1 MKRKIGIGILIIIIA
16 GLAGGAVYINSLL
29 PIITGYAAK
38 NLASAV
44 FVSGR
49 TQEDVEAL
57 DLNFSFIRYTRN
69 EVDVEQQQVVSRF
82 LWGKSTAVYREGFG
96 CTLVRGTEPE
106 ALSEIKFPF
115 SKAPLFNPDTVPWP
129 LGNLIPGTNTGAD
142 LQKLQAVVE
151 KLIEKDFYGG
161 HAFAFLVMHK
171 GIPVMEG
178 YQDGINKD
186 TRLLSWSMAK
196 SFTNA
201 LAGIMVKDGLL
212 DIYRPAEVPEWQT
225 DGRKEITIDDLLRM
239 QSGLEW
245 NEDYGNRSD
254 VTLMLHC
261 ESDFGVFAASKPLA
275 HAVGEKWYYSSGSTN
290 IITGLMRKSMGDDQK
305 YHRYAW
311 DKLFSRIGMPDAV
324 FETDAAGNQVGSSY
338 IYATARDYA
347 RFALLYLN
355 DGVFNGERI
364 LPEGWVDYSVKP
376 VPDSKGAY
384 GASFWLNADRS
395 LPSAPASMFMCRG
408 HNGQRVFILPDQGL
422 AVVVLGYSPKKTN
435 DMDFDSLLRDVLE
448 AIPGSRAGE
457 VR

>member
-1 MKRKIGIGILIIIIA
+1 MKRKIGIGILIIILA

-49 TQEDVEAL
+49 TQEEVEAL

-82 LWGKSTAVYREGFG
+82 LWGKSVAVYRDGFG
-96 CTLVRGTEPE
+96 CTLVRETETE
-106 ALSEIKFPF
+106 TLSEMIFPV
-115 SKAPLFNPDTVPWP
+115 SGASLFNPDSVPWP
-129 LGNLIPGTNTGAD
+129 VGNMIPDTNTGAD
-142 LQKLQAVVE
+142 INKLQAVKE
-151 KLIEKDFYGG
+151 KLIEKDYYGG
-161 HAFAFLVMHK
+161 HAFAFVVMHK
-171 GIPVMEG
+171 GVPVMEG
-178 YQDGINKD
+178 YRDGINKD

-261 ESDFGVFAASKPLA
+261 ESDFGAFAASKPLA
-275 HAVGEKWYYSSGSTN
+275 HPVGEKWYYSSGSTN
-290 IITGLMRKSMGDDQK
+290 IITGLMRKTIGDDEK

-338 IYATARDYA
+338 IYVTARDYA

-355 DGVFNGERI
+355 DGIFNGERI
-364 LPEGWVDYSVKP
+364 LPEGWVDYSVTP

-395 LPSAPASMFMCRG
+395 LPSATASTYMCRG
-408 HNGQRVFILPDQGL
+408 HNGQRVFILPDQDL

-448 AIPGSRAGE
+448 AMPGSRAGE
-457 VR
+457 VQ